1 MNWTLT
7 FHPIDQSV
15 KIFKLQTEFY
25 SISLTLLFNSIYR
38 FAKIA
43 ELHIFVTMNKVAKR
57 IYRVASVS
65 QCQDINSMKRRDD
78 KMLIYNTVN
87 VNLERTAR
95 FSFNFL
101 WLIIKQKGSN
111 KLLFMIHFWCEKG
124 NATEVLIKYR
134 YILNFFGNSGC
145 RSFTI
150 FKKYQS

>member
-65 QCQDINSMKRRDD
+65 
-78 KMLIYNTVN
+78 
-87 VNLERTAR
+87 
-95 FSFNFL
+95 
-101 WLIIKQKGSN
+101 
-111 KLLFMIHFWCEKG
+111 
-124 NATEVLIKYR
+124 
-134 YILNFFGNSGC
+134 
-145 RSFTI
+145 
-150 FKKYQS
+150 